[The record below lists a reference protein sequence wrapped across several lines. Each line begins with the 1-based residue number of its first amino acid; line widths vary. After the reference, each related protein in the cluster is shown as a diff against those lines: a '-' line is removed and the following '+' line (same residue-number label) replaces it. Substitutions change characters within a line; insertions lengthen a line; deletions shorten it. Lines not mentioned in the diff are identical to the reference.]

1 MNEQW
6 HIAHIDAQE
15 ILDSRGN
22 PTIETTVTLEGGAQ
36 GTASVPS
43 GASTGAH
50 EAVELRDG
58 NPKRYGGKGM
68 RKAVEHVRT
77 ELNQALKGWDVRE
90 QTSLDRTMLELDGT
104 ENKGRLGA
112 NAILSVS
119 LAAARTAALAAGRCI
134 STWAAWAGAGCRCL

>member
-6 HIAHIDAQE
+6 RIAHIDARE

-43 GASTGAH
+43 GASTGTH

-58 NPKRYGGKGM
+58 DPRRYGGKGV

-77 ELNQALKGWDVRE
+77 ELDQALKGWDVRE
-90 QTSLDRTMLELDGT
+90 QTGLDQAMLELDGT

-112 NAILSVS
+112 NAILS
-119 LAAARTAALAAGRCI
+119 I
-134 STWAAWAGAGCRCL
+134 SFTLGTFDENK